1 MKNFLL
7 LVLFL
12 PFIGLSQSNKIQ
24 AGISTKDSAKLS
36 SLGVYQDDFPNISV
50 VFRAEKKNGNPV
62 FGLSKKDLTVLE
74 NEEECQVISIRE
86 LSKQKP
92 INIGIVL
99 DHSGSM
105 DYDEVQLQRLGIDMF
120 DCVMPTRNGRN
131 GMLFTAFGSI
141 NIKNKKWADDFS
153 EIDSRV
159 DTWHEF
165 NPYH

>member
-1 MKNFLL
+1 MKNFLH

-36 SLGVYQDDFPNISV
+36 ILGVYQDDFPNISV

-86 LSKQKP
+86 LSKQSVKP
-92 INIGIVL
+92 GVISDKNIININEKL
-99 DHSGSM
+99 TNK
-105 DYDEVQLQRLGIDMF
+105 DY
-120 DCVMPTRNGRN
+120 
-131 GMLFTAFGSI
+131 S
-141 NIKNKKWADDFS
+141 KK
-153 EIDSRV
+153 
-159 DTWHEF
+159 
-165 NPYH
+165 